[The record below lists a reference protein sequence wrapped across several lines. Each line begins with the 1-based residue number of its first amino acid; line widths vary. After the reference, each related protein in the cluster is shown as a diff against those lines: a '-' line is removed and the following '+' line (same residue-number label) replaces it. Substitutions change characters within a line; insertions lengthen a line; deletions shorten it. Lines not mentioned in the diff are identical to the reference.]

1 MEQKMRTGNKT
12 LLVLL
17 IVERLVNYVRSST
30 VLDLNCSSNSTA
42 CGNLY
47 LHTGFKDFLY

>member
-1 MEQKMRTGNKT
+1 MEQKIRTGNKT

-30 VLDLNCSSNSTA
+30 VLDQSSSNSRA
-42 CGNLY
+42 CDNLY
-47 LHTGFKDFLY
+47 LHTGFEDLLY